1 MPPWIERVVQKIE
14 PFGEWEQLNLPDES
28 MSSLRRISDEMQ
40 ERIDDSRS
48 KNGSKSKGRPRTGV
62 VAVFTGPRT
71 QDKIRAAQV
80 LAKEL
85 RMHLFRIDLTLVVSE
100 KVEETE
106 RILKRL
112 LDGADETGG
121 VLFLD
126 DGDGLFGKDSSG
138 ADVDNGIGY
147 LLKRIGRYEDLAI
160 LSITSKDDM
169 DLVHQRKLRATVHFP
184 G

>member
-14 PFGEWEQLNLPDES
+14 PYGEWEQLGLPDAT
-28 MSSLRRISDEMQ
+28 MSELRRLSDEME
-40 ERIDDSRS
+40 ERLADARG

-62 VAVFTGPRT
+62 TAVFTGPRT

-85 RMHLFRIDLTLVVSE
+85 NMNLFRIDLTLVVSD

-126 DGDGLFGKDSSG
+126 DGDGLFGKDESG
-138 ADVDNGIGY
+138 GEVDKGIGY
-147 LLKRIGRYEDLAI
+147 LVKRMGRYEDLAI
-160 LSITSKDDM
+160 LAVTSKGDM
-169 DLVHQRKLRATVHFP
+169 DLVHQRKLRATVPFP